1 MTESYTAVACYMS
14 DGSSRIFAVDST
26 DAAISASQT
35 FQELTD
41 VITGNSLGDSGQG
54 LIITK
59 VMATWENFVTSQ
71 GILFVDQQNNVVGA
85 CGAMNPESLQPQW
98 EPVSIPVALN
108 YKCQVLTKASVE

>member
-1 MTESYTAVACYMS
+1 MTNSYTAVACYMN

-26 DAAISASQT
+26 DAAIAT
-35 FQELTD
+35 EPPFQELTD
-41 VITGNSLGDSGQG
+41 VITGNSLGDSAQG

-59 VMATWENFVTSQ
+59 VMATCENFVTSQ
-71 GILFVDQQNNVVGA
+71 GILFVDQQNNVVGT

-98 EPVSIPVALN
+98 EPVNIPVALN